1 MKKIL
6 VDTNFL
12 LSQFE
17 FGVDVPTELQRV
29 VAEPLTLLLPSVVLS
44 ELRMFAGKTGRRA
57 SAARFVLQNMEKM
70 KRRFAI
76 ELVESAGAADAWI
89 IKFARKNS
97 VTVATND
104 ISLRKRLLALGVPV
118 IAVKGKSKLDYM

>member
-29 VAEPLTLLLPSVVLS
+29 VAEPLVLLLPSVVLD
-44 ELRMFAGKTGRRA
+44 EIRMFAGKTGRKA
-57 SAARFVLQNMEKM
+57 LAARFVLQNMEKM
-70 KRRFAI
+70 KTRFAI
-76 ELVESAGAADAWI
+76 ELVESRGSADAWI
-89 IKFARKNS
+89 IKFALKNS

-104 ISLRKRLLALGVPV
+104 ISLRKRLLSLGVPV

>member
-6 VDTNFL
+6 ADTNFL
-12 LSQFE
+12 LSQYE

-29 VAEPLTLLLPSVVLS
+29 VGEPFALLLPSVVS
-44 ELRMFAGKTGRRA
+44 AELRMFAGKTGRKSA
-57 SAARFVLQNMEKM
+57 AARFVLQNMEKM
-70 KRRFAI
+70 KARFPI
-76 ELVESAGAADAWI
+76 ESVESTGQADAWI

-118 IAVKGKSKLDYM
+118 IAVKGKSKLDYV